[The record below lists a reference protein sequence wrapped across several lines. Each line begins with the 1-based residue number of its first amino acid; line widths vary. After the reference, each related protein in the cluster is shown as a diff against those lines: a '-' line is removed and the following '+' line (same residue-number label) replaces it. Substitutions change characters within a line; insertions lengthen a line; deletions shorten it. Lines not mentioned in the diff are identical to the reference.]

1 MKLTALVQGSP
12 DWHAHRAACLN
23 ASDAPAMMGVS
34 TYKTRSE
41 LIRERATGIT
51 PDYDA
56 ATLARFASG
65 HAAEAAARPM
75 AEKII
80 GDELYPVVGEQ
91 EFSPELRLS
100 ASSDGMDIGGA
111 IGFEHK
117 VWNEVLA
124 ASVRNGVVPDSHH
137 WQIVHQHAVFGLEK
151 TLFMVSDGTPEKCAW
166 CWVEVSQAQIDQ
178 LLSGWRQFAMDVSA
192 YVPAPIVAEVIGHEP
207 ETLPALFVQVEGK
220 VVASNMP
227 AFRAAAA
234 AFLDNLPKVMQTD
247 QNFAD
252 GEKAVKACKE
262 AEENLAAVKRAAQ
275 AQAVT
280 IDEVFRTID
289 DISERI
295 RAARLSMDKLVKAE
309 KDNRRA
315 EIVAKARDEFGRHWG
330 DLCRRIGG
338 EWIPALPYAY
348 FADAIKGLKSLD
360 SMRDKI
366 GAAMA
371 NAKIETNSI
380 ADRIQANKE
389 ACASCMHL
397 FPDFG
402 SVCQKDPADF
412 ANLLSARKAEA
423 ERREDE
429 RMEADR
435 ARIRAEEQAKA
446 ERVAH
451 AKARAEQ
458 DARDA
463 ETARQRA
470 LEQDRLRQERAAEL
484 ARIEA
489 EQKVAIR
496 EALEAQR
503 AEQEKAAAIAPPIV
517 KTKAPTPDHRAA
529 VVEHQDEIA
538 AFMASRDF
546 RADAGRVRAILVE
559 FVKFQASHTV
569 RKKAETELED
579 MRASGH
585 RLALE
590 LECLLMDTKDTA
602 VQSRWWNPAMDA
614 LEVWQNLFPYTG
626 PRLGD

>member
-1 MKLTALVQGSP
+1 
-12 DWHAHRAACLN
+12 
-23 ASDAPAMMGVS
+23 
-34 TYKTRSE
+34 
-41 LIRERATGIT
+41 
-51 PDYDA
+51 
-56 ATLARFASG
+56 
-65 HAAEAAARPM
+65 
-75 AEKII
+75 
-80 GDELYPVVGEQ
+80 
-91 EFSPELRLS
+91 
-100 ASSDGMDIGGA
+100 
-111 IGFEHK
+111 
-117 VWNEVLA
+117 
-124 ASVRNGVVPDSHH
+124 
-137 WQIVHQHAVFGLEK
+137 
-151 TLFMVSDGTPEKCAW
+151 
-166 CWVEVSQAQIDQ
+166 
-178 LLSGWRQFAMDVSA
+178 
-192 YVPAPIVAEVIGHEP
+192 
-207 ETLPALFVQVEGK
+207 
-220 VVASNMP
+220 
-227 AFRAAAA
+227 
-234 AFLDNLPKVMQTD
+234 
-247 QNFAD
+247 
-252 GEKAVKACKE
+252 
-262 AEENLAAVKRAAQ
+262 
-275 AQAVT
+275 
-280 IDEVFRTID
+280 
-289 DISERI
+289 
-295 RAARLSMDKLVKAE
+295 
-309 KDNRRA
+309 
-315 EIVAKARDEFGRHWG
+315 
-330 DLCRRIGG
+330 
-338 EWIPALPYAY
+338 
-348 FADAIKGLKSLD
+348 
-360 SMRDKI
+360 
-366 GAAMA
+366 
-371 NAKIETNSI
+371 
-380 ADRIQANKE
+380 
-389 ACASCMHL
+389 
-397 FPDFG
+397 
-402 SVCQKDPADF
+402 
-412 ANLLSARKAEA
+412 
-423 ERREDE
+423 
-429 RMEADR
+429 MEADR